1 MLTTSSFKKIQRV
14 TSKGQI
20 TLPVSWRKE
29 FKTDQVMVAANGRK
43 IEISPVNICSP
54 DTAIAEYTVFD
65 AIRDN
70 KGRGIKA
77 KDLLKILKKIE

>member
-1 MLTTSSFKKIQRV
+1 MTTIVKT

-20 TLPVSWRKE
+20 TIPANWRKK
-29 FKTDQVMVAANGRK
+29 FDTDRFIVK
-43 IEISPVNICSP
+43 IKDSSLEIKPLDLDKI
-54 DTAIAEYTVFD
+54 TKEEEYTVFD

-77 KDLLKILKKIE
+77 KDLVNAIKKTL

>member
-1 MLTTSSFKKIQRV
+1 MTTILKT

-20 TLPVSWRKE
+20 TIPAKWRKK
-29 FKTDQVMVAANGRK
+29 FNTNQFIATLKDDKM
-43 IEISPVNICSP
+43 EIKPLIIGKENSKK
-54 DTAIAEYTVFD
+54 EYTVFD

-77 KDLLKILKKIE
+77 KNLVNTLKKTL